1 MIDSRFR
8 VEPAAWQQ
16 DLAALRAVREEVFIV
31 EQNVPAEEEWDALDP
46 QCYHVLARDEADR
59 PIGTGRLTPDRHIGR
74 IAVLRAWRG
83 RGVGAAIMRVLIE
96 RARERGDR
104 EVELHAQDH
113 AIAFYESLGFVVEG
127 EGFLECEIPHHRM
140 RLSLA
145 PVERRAAQLLAATP
159 EPRAYDC
166 KERGDT
172 LEAIRDLLAGAR
184 HELAILTRDLDP
196 QLLDQPDVLDAIKR
210 IALSGP
216 HARVRIVIQDP
227 AVPMADGHRL
237 VALAQRLS
245 SAIALRTPVEDI
257 DRQLAAAFVL
267 NDARGYLYR
276 PLASRYEGEGNRY
289 APGRHAQLTTQFDAL
304 WERCV
309 PAAELRRLSL

>member
-1 MIDSRFR
+1 MIDTRFR

-31 EQNVPAEEEWDALDP
+31 EQNVPAEEEWDTLDA
-46 QCYHVLARDEADR
+46 QCYHVLARDPNDR

-74 IAVLRAWRG
+74 IAVLRDWRG
-83 RGVGAAIMRVLIE
+83 QGVGAAIMRVLIE

-104 EVELHAQDH
+104 DVELHAQDH

-127 EGFLECEIPHHRM
+127 EGFVECEIPHHRM
-140 RLSLA
+140 RLLLT
-145 PVERRAAQLLAATP
+145 PVERRAAPLVAPAP
-159 EPRAYDC
+159 ESHSYDC
-166 KERGDT
+166 NERGDT
-172 LEAIRDLLAGAR
+172 LEAIRDLLCGAR

-196 QLLDQPDVLDAIKR
+196 QLLDQPDVLEAIKR

-216 HARVRIVIQDP
+216 HARIRILIQDP
-227 AVPMADGHRL
+227 AVPVADGHRL
-237 VALAQRLS
+237 VALAQRLP
-245 SAIALRTPVEDI
+245 SAITLRTPVEDI

-289 APGRHAQLTTQFDAL
+289 APGRHAQLSAQFDAL
-304 WERCV
+304 WERAV
-309 PAAELRRLSL
+309 PAIELRRLSL